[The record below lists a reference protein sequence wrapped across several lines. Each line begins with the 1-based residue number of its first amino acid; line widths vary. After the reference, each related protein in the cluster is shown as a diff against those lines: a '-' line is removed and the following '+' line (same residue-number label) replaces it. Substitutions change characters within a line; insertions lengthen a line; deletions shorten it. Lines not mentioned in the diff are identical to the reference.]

1 MRKLKLESLQ
11 VESFETTVIAPRMRG
26 TVQGNGDPQ
35 PTPPTI
41 SIETYDVEL
50 CGETRYFDCS
60 LGCPSI
66 APCDITAFDC
76 WVTDVDCA

>member
-11 VESFETTVIAPRMRG
+11 VESFVTAAAPQSRG
-26 TVQGNGDPQ
+26 TVNAHGDPQ
-35 PTPPTI
+35 PSPVI
-41 SIETYDVEL
+41 IETYDVEL

-66 APCDITAFDC
+66 APCELTEFNC
-76 WVTDVDCA
+76 W